1 MASQGNAAAD
11 APNVVG
17 LEDRLAA
24 ILAQTCR
31 EVAHTE
37 CFDDEQRAEIYTILG
52 VLKTDTNAH
61 RETVGRY
68 VSQRDNKDA

>member
-1 MASQGNAAAD
+1 MASQGNVTAD
-11 APNVVG
+11 APNVVS

-24 ILAQTCR
+24 TLAETSR
-31 EVAHTE
+31 ELAHTE
-37 CFDDEQRAEIYTILG
+37 CFDPEQRAEIYTILG

>member
-1 MASQGNAAAD
+1 MTPQGNAAAD
-11 APNVVG
+11 ASNVVS

-24 ILAQTCR
+24 TLDETSR

-37 CFDDEQRAEIYTILG
+37 CFDPEQRAEIYTILAI
-52 VLKTDTNAH
+52 LKADTNAH

-68 VSQRDNKDA
+68 VSQRDNKNA

>member
-1 MASQGNAAAD
+1 MASQGNATAD

-17 LEDRLAA
+17 LEDRLATT
-24 ILAQTCR
+24 LAETCR
-31 EVAHTE
+31 EVAHAE
-37 CFDDEQRAEIYTILG
+37 CFDPEQRAEIYTILG
-52 VLKTDTNAH
+52 ILKTDTNAH

>member
-24 ILAQTCR
+24 TLADTSR

-37 CFDDEQRAEIYTILG
+37 CFDPEQRAEIYTILG
-52 VLKTDTNAH
+52 ILKTDTNAH

-68 VSQRDNKDA
+68 VSERENNDA